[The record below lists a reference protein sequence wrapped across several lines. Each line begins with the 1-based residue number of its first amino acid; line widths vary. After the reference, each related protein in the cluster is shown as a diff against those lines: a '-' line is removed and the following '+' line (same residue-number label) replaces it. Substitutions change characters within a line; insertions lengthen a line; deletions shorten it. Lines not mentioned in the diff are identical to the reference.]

1 MKEEKIFESVHNY
14 TKFKIIEMII
24 DKYKDTK
31 LTNLNHIEQLTDDV
45 LKTLAICGM
54 KFHTELKDRFEKGDD

>member
-1 MKEEKIFESVHNY
+1 MPEEQIYEEIHNY
-14 TKFKIIEMII
+14 TKFKIIKMII
-24 DKYKDTK
+24 EKYKDTK

-54 KFHTELKDRFEKGDD
+54 KFHTELKGKFGEKD